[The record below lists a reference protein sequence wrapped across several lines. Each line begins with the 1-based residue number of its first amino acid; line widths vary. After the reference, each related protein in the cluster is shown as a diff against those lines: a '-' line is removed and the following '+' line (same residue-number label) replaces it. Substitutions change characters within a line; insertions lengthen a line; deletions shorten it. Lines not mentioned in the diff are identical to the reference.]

1 VLKIAGEHGLAK
13 QIRDSLKS
21 VHYTFL
27 AQTTESDLNFL
38 TRITRDLDATYKPA
52 GGALVF
58 VKTGEGK

>member
-1 VLKIAGEHGLAK
+1 MLKIAGEHGLAK
-13 QIRDSLKS
+13 QISDNLKA

-27 AQTTESDLNFL
+27 AQTSESDLNFL
-38 TRITRDLDATYKPA
+38 TRITRDLDSTCKLA

>member
-1 VLKIAGEHGLAK
+1 MAK

-52 GGALVF
+52 GGAPVF

>member
-13 QIRDSLKS
+13 QISDSLKS

-38 TRITRDLDATYKPA
+38 TRITRELDATYKPA
-52 GGALVF
+52 DGALVF
-58 VKTGEGK
+58 VTTGEGK